1 MMAALARLWR
11 LCEPERPRL
20 VRALVATVVAAL
32 LWAVPA
38 VMAVVVVLHLDDD
51 DLVASDAWWVGAITV
66 GSLVLRYAAARY
78 ANGILWVVGYEATGR
93 LRHRTLDTMRR
104 DPDRSLGADA
114 GASLTV
120 LTHDAGKLAGF
131 IAWNL
136 PVFVGSAILP
146 AVVLIAIAVI
156 EPWLALPA
164 LLVALLSFPV
174 LRFGI
179 GRVIDVYARRRELQE
194 AATDRM
200 LEYVRGIDLI
210 RAHDLAGDRQAGFDA
225 ALTAIR
231 DADVASVKRLSPAYA
246 GFQALVDA
254 GLAAMLAVAAL
265 LVANDSSTPD
275 AIVAGLILSTVL
287 LRPQL
292 EIGARALHLPDLA
305 PSLVRLEDWLERP
318 APEQRPPAPI
328 RTDPGGG
335 VDVDVDHVA
344 AAYPGGKPVLRDLD
358 LHVPA
363 GSTVALVGPS
373 GAGKTTVLRLVAGL
387 LTPSSGSVRIG
398 GADLETMPLDQS
410 ASLVSAVFQDVGV
423 LRGRV
428 RDVIGA
434 GDPAVDIDRIRA
446 AAQAARVDDRILDL
460 PQGYDSVIGE
470 EGRSLSG
477 GERQRIAIAR
487 AICKDAPVVLLDEAT
502 SALDPSNELLL
513 REALANL
520 TRGRTLLVVAHRLE
534 TIRHADRIVFIDGGR
549 IVETGS
555 HDELLAAGG
564 RYRTFWSTRER
575 SAGWRLQTTLDR
587 RR

>member
-1 MMAALARLWR
+1 MT
-11 LCEPERPRL
+11 
-20 VRALVATVVAAL
+20 ATTA
-32 LWAVPA
+32 
-38 VMAVVVVLHLDDD
+38 
-51 DLVASDAWWVGAITV
+51 DAWWVGAITI
-66 GSLVLRYAAARY
+66 GSLVARFAASRY

-93 LRHRTLDTMRR
+93 LRHRILDTMRR
-104 DPDRSLGADA
+104 DPDRALGADA

-136 PVFVGSAILP
+136 PIFLGSAILP
-146 AVVLIAIAVI
+146 AVVLIAIAFI

-164 LLVALLSFPV
+164 LAVALLSFPV

-200 LEYVRGIDLI
+200 LEYVRGIDVI
-210 RAHDLAGDRQAGFDA
+210 RAHDLAGERQEGFDA

-254 GLAAMLAVAAL
+254 GLAAMLAVAAI
-265 LVANDSSTPD
+265 LVANDASTPD

-305 PSLVRLEDWLERP
+305 PSLLRLEEWLERP
-318 APEQRPPAPI
+318 SPTPRPHVPVDVRP
-328 RTDPGGG
+328 DGG
-335 VDVDVDHVA
+335 VDVHLDHVD
-344 AAYPGGKPVLRDLD
+344 AAYPDGPPVLHDVDLQ
-358 LHVPA
+358 VPA
-363 GSTVALVGPS
+363 GSTLALVGPS

-387 LTPSSGSVRIG
+387 LAPSSGSIRLG
-398 GADLETMPLDQS
+398 GADLAAMPLDQS

-428 RDVIGA
+428 DEVIGA
-434 GDPAVDIDRIRA
+434 GDPAVDLDRIRA
-446 AAQAARVDDRILDL
+446 AARAARVDDRILALGD
-460 PQGYDSVIGE
+460 GYESIIGE

-477 GERQRIAIAR
+477 GERQRVAIAR

-534 TIRHADRIVFIDGGR
+534 TIRHADRIVFIDDGR
-549 IVETGS
+549 IVESGT
-555 HDELLAAGG
+555 HDELLGAGG
-564 RYRTFWSTRER
+564 RYREFWSTRER
-575 SAGWRLQTTLDR
+575 SAGWRLQNT
-587 RR
+587 

>member
-1 MMAALARLWR
+1 MIAALARLWR

-38 VMAVVVVLHLDDD
+38 VMAVVVVLRLDDD
-51 DLVASDAWWVGAITV
+51 DLTTSDAWWIGTVTV
-66 GSLVLRYAAARY
+66 GSLVARYAAARY

-93 LRHRTLDTMRR
+93 LRHRILDTMRR
-104 DPDRSLGADA
+104 DPDRALGADA
-114 GASLTV
+114 SASLTV

-200 LEYVRGIDLI
+200 LEYVRGIDVI
-210 RAHDLAGDRQAGFDA
+210 RAHDLAGERQAGFDA

-246 GFQALVDA
+246 GFQALVDG

-265 LVANDSSTPD
+265 LVADDASSPD

-305 PSLVRLEDWLERP
+305 PSLLRLEEWLERP
-318 APEQRPPAPI
+318 TPESRPPVPVRVEA
-328 RTDPGGG
+328 DGG
-335 VDVDVDHVA
+335 VSLAIDHVD
-344 AAYPGGKPVLRDLD
+344 AAYPGGDPVLHDLD
-358 LHVPA
+358 IRVPA
-363 GSTVALVGPS
+363 GSTLALVGPS

-387 LTPSSGSVRIG
+387 LSPTTGTVRLG
-398 GADLETMPLDQS
+398 GADLATMSLDQS

-428 RDVIGA
+428 ADVIGA
-434 GDPAVDIDRIRA
+434 GDPSIDLDQIRRA
-446 AAQAARVDDRILDL
+446 ARAARVDERILAL
-460 PQGYDSVIGE
+460 PRGYDSVIGE

-477 GERQRIAIAR
+477 GERQRVAIAR
-487 AICKDAPVVLLDEAT
+487 AICKNAPVVLLDEAT

-549 IVETGS
+549 IVESGT
-555 HDELLAAGG
+555 HDELLDTGG
-564 RYRTFWSTRER
+564 RYREFWSTRER
-575 SAGWRLQTTLDR
+575 SAGWRLQNSQQAGR
-587 RR
+587 

>member
-1 MMAALARLWR
+1 
-11 LCEPERPRL
+11 
-20 VRALVATVVAAL
+20 
-32 LWAVPA
+32 
-38 VMAVVVVLHLDDD
+38 MAVIVVLRLDDD
-51 DLVASDAWWVGAITV
+51 DLTTSDAWWVGAITI
-66 GSLVLRYAAARY
+66 GSLVARFAASRY

-93 LRHRTLDTMRR
+93 LRHRILDTMRR
-104 DPDRSLGADA
+104 DPDRALGADA

-136 PVFVGSAILP
+136 PIFLGSAILP
-146 AVVLIAIAVI
+146 AVVLIAIAFI

-164 LLVALLSFPV
+164 LAVALLSFPV

-200 LEYVRGIDLI
+200 LEYVRGIDVI
-210 RAHDLAGDRQAGFDA
+210 RAHDLAGERQEGFDA

-254 GLAAMLAVAAL
+254 GLAAMLAVAAI
-265 LVANDSSTPD
+265 LVANDASTPD

-305 PSLVRLEDWLERP
+305 PSLLRLEEWLERP
-318 APEQRPPAPI
+318 SPTPRPHVPVDVRP
-328 RTDPGGG
+328 DGG
-335 VDVDVDHVA
+335 VDVHLDHVD
-344 AAYPGGKPVLRDLD
+344 AAYPDGPPVLHDVDLQ
-358 LHVPA
+358 VSA
-363 GSTVALVGPS
+363 GSTLALVGPS

-387 LTPSSGSVRIG
+387 LAPSSGSIRLG
-398 GADLETMPLDQS
+398 GADLAAMPLDQS

-428 RDVIGA
+428 DEVIGA
-434 GDPAVDIDRIRA
+434 GDPAVDLDRIRA
-446 AAQAARVDDRILDL
+446 AARAARVDDRILALGD
-460 PQGYDSVIGE
+460 GYESIIGE

-477 GERQRIAIAR
+477 GERQRVAIAR

-534 TIRHADRIVFIDGGR
+534 TIRHADRIVFIDDGR
-549 IVETGS
+549 IVESGT
-555 HDELLAAGG
+555 HDELLGAGG
-564 RYRTFWSTRER
+564 RYREFWSTRER
-575 SAGWRLQTTLDR
+575 SAGWRLQNT
-587 RR
+587 

>member
-1 MMAALARLWR
+1 MIAALTRLWR
-11 LCEPERPRL
+11 LCAPERPQL
-20 VRALVATVVAAL
+20 VRALIATVVASL

-38 VMAVVVVLHLDDD
+38 VVAIVVVLRVEDGNLTTG
-51 DLVASDAWWVGAITV
+51 DAWWVGALTI
-66 GSLVLRYAAARY
+66 GSLIARFAASRY

-93 LRHRTLDTMRR
+93 LRHRILDAMRL
-104 DPDRSLGADA
+104 DPDRALGADA
-114 GASLTV
+114 SKSLTV

-136 PVFVGSAILP
+136 PIFMGSAILP
-146 AVVLIAIAVI
+146 AVVLIVIAVI
-156 EPWLALPA
+156 EPWMALPA
-164 LLVALLSFPV
+164 LAVALLAFPV

-179 GRVIDVYARRRELQE
+179 GRVIDVYAQRRELQE

-200 LEYVRGIDLI
+200 LEYVRGIEVI
-210 RAHDLAGDRQAGFDA
+210 RAHDLAGERQAGFDA

-265 LVANDSSTPD
+265 LVANDASTPD
-275 AIVAGLILSTVL
+275 AIIAGLILSTVL

-305 PSLVRLEDWLERP
+305 PSLLRLEEWLSRP
-318 APEQRPPAPI
+318 APPAREPVPI
-328 RTDPGGG
+328 HVEPAGGIAI
-335 VDVDVDHVA
+335 DLDHVDA
-344 AAYPGGKPVLRDLD
+344 GYADGPPVLHDID
-358 LHVPA
+358 LHVSA
-363 GSTVALVGPS
+363 GSTVAVVGPS
-373 GAGKTTVLRLVAGL
+373 GAGKTTILRLLAGL
-387 LTPSSGSVRIG
+387 IPPSAGTVRLG
-398 GADLETMPLDQS
+398 GADLAVMPLDQS

-428 RDVIGA
+428 GDVIGA
-434 GDPAVDIDRIRA
+434 GDPAIDLDDIVA
-446 AAQAARVDDRILDL
+446 AAKAARVDERIRAL
-460 PQGYDSVIGE
+460 PHGYDSIIGE

-477 GERQRIAIAR
+477 GERQRVAIAR

-502 SALDPSNELLL
+502 SALDPTNELLL

-534 TIRHADRIVFIDGGR
+534 TIRHADHIVFIDRGR
-549 IVETGS
+549 IVEHGT
-555 HDELLAAGG
+555 HDELLDAGG
-564 RYRTFWSTRER
+564 RYQAFWSTRTH
-575 SAGWRLQTTLDR
+575 SAGWRLEGTAR

>member
-1 MMAALARLWR
+1 MIAALARLWR

-20 VRALVATVVAAL
+20 VRALIATVIASL

-38 VMAVVVVLHLDDD
+38 VVAVIVVLRLDDD
-51 DLVASDAWWVGAITV
+51 DLTTSDAWWVGAITI
-66 GSLVLRYAAARY
+66 GSLVARFAASRY

-93 LRHRTLDTMRR
+93 LRHRILDTMRR
-104 DPDRSLGADA
+104 DPDRALGADA

-136 PVFVGSAILP
+136 PIFLGSAILP
-146 AVVLIAIAVI
+146 AVVLIAIAFI

-164 LLVALLSFPV
+164 LAVALLSFPV

-200 LEYVRGIDLI
+200 LEYVRGIDVI
-210 RAHDLAGDRQAGFDA
+210 RAHDLAGERQEGFDA

-254 GLAAMLAVAAL
+254 GLAAMLAVAAI
-265 LVANDSSTPD
+265 LVANDASTPD

-305 PSLVRLEDWLERP
+305 PSLLRLEEWLERP
-318 APEQRPPAPI
+318 SPTPRPHVPVDVRP
-328 RTDPGGG
+328 DGG
-335 VDVDVDHVA
+335 VDVHLDHVD
-344 AAYPGGKPVLRDLD
+344 AAYPDGPPVLHDVDLQ
-358 LHVPA
+358 VPA
-363 GSTVALVGPS
+363 GSTLALVGPS

-387 LTPSSGSVRIG
+387 LAPSSGSIRLG
-398 GADLETMPLDQS
+398 GADLAAMPLDQS

-428 RDVIGA
+428 DEVIGA
-434 GDPAVDIDRIRA
+434 GDPAVDLDRIRA
-446 AAQAARVDDRILDL
+446 AARAARVDDRILALGD
-460 PQGYDSVIGE
+460 GYESIIGE

-477 GERQRIAIAR
+477 GERQRVAIAR

-534 TIRHADRIVFIDGGR
+534 TIRHADRIVFIDDGR
-549 IVETGS
+549 IVESGT
-555 HDELLAAGG
+555 HDELLGAGG
-564 RYRTFWSTRER
+564 RYREFWSTRER
-575 SAGWRLQTTLDR
+575 SAGWRLQNT
-587 RR
+587 